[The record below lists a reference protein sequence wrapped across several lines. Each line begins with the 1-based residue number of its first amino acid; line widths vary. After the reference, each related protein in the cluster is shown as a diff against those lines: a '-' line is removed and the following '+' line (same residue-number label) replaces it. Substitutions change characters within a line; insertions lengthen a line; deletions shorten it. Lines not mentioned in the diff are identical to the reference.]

1 MSDFLHKLNS
11 LPSATMSTP
20 VLEVEPHCDKDGL
33 NAPADVAFLTTF
45 VLSPPVLSLLPYL

>member
-33 NAPADVAFLTTF
+33 NAPTDVAFLTTF